1 MRADRES
8 HGHADRSSIGGTDDE
23 PVARSLRG
31 AKPLTDD
38 EPDGEPLAR
47 SLRGADPL
55 TDDDPDGKPE
65 CITDGHPVTKPDG
78 HPVQQPVRLSDPG
91 PHRRTDRDADVGTHD
106 ARLHKYD
113 YGGLLHAHLRE
124 KTGLRRC
131 VRPEQ
136 HALQRDQQK
145 VGLHVQVRRGLHV
158 YKGLR

>member
-8 HGHADRSSIGGTDDE
+8 HGHADSSSIGGTDDE

-47 SLRGADPL
+47 SLRGAEPL

-65 CITDGHPVTKPDG
+65 CITDG

-113 YGGLLHAHLRE
+113 YGGLLHAHLRA
-124 KTGLRRC
+124 KRGLRR
-131 VRPEQ
+131 
-136 HALQRDQQK
+136 
-145 VGLHVQVRRGLHV
+145 
-158 YKGLR
+158 